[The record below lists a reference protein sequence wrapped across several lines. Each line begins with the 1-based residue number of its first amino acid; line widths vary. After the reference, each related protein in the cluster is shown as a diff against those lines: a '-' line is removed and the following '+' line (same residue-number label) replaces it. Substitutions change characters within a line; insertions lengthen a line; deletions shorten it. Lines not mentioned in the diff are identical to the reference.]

1 MADSRLPNFFKH
13 KSTVA
18 RMLGPS
24 ANPTLESIVPVIRS
38 CADCEKVNLAVCVD
52 GCSA

>member
-13 KSTVA
+13 KSAVA

-24 ANPTLESIVPVIRS
+24 ANPTLESIVPVIRA
-38 CADCEKVNLAVCVD
+38 CADREKVNLAVCVD
-52 GCSA
+52 CCSG